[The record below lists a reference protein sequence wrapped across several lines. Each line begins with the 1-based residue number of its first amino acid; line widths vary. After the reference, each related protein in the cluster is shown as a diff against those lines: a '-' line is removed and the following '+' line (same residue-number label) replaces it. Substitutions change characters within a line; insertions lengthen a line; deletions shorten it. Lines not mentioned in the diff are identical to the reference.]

1 MMISFPGLSK
11 LKTKP
16 VVYQDV
22 LLASDPGTLEQLKE
36 LSSKRKAIE
45 VSINE
50 SSSVT
55 EAIAREMSGGLTS
68 RCEQDI
74 QKLERYLPLLENL
87 VHHVNL
93 NRKNGRIIFWIS
105 GLNVRWSSV
114 LTPSSIFH
122 LQGPKFYQVNDLYF
136 ELGMTLFLYGALLC
150 EQALEVVASDLVQSA
165 TLFRKAAGLYNYL
178 AQEVLISLPSDQLR
192 PPEAT
197 PSVSSIMSFICLADA
212 QLRLLN
218 DFALNFNDRFIL
230 GCKTLHEL
238 VSYKYLAESLKNDG
252 KIGIAVGILRLALA
266 NARKNVPKEESWTSV
281 YKHAIDELTGLL
293 RKYEHEN
300 EFVWREKVP
309 WNDEL
314 PCPEGW
320 TVLGGESFRI
330 KLSSLFST
338 RLLCVLSWK
347 IHNFDGVKEGLDWFD
362 LLYEKVSALVS
373 EEKIV
378 ESSDSGTDIFKLT
391 YLEGNSWLWEVGGVR
406 ILVDPILVGNLDFG
420 IPWLYDAAKKFLKN
434 FKLDDLPEIDCLLI
448 TQSLDDH
455 CHLNTLK
462 PLSRRLPNL
471 RVITTPNAKALLDP
485 LFSNVTYLE
494 PGQGSEIQLSNGSSV
509 KIQATAGPVL
519 GPPWQRPENGYL
531 VTSPEGQ
538 LRLYYEPHC
547 VYNENFLEKKQADIV
562 ITPVIKQL
570 LPNFSLVSGQEDAV
584 RLSKLLEAKYVYRS
598 MKNGDLDSKGLLS
611 SLIESQGTIESFK
624 EILLKELPEA
634 KVLEPTP
641 GVPLEISAPANSS

>member
-1 MMISFPGLSK
+1 MGLGFVKMMISFPGLSK

-93 NRKNGRIIFWIS
+93 NRKSGRMIFWIS

-122 LQGPKFYQVNDLYF
+122 LQGPKFYQVNDMYF

-150 EQALEVVASDLVQSA
+150 EQALEVVTSDLVQSA

-178 AQEVLISLPSDQLR
+178 AQEVLTSLPSNQVR

-197 PSVSSIMSFICLADA
+197 PSVSSIMSLICLAKA
-212 QLRLLN
+212 QAVAARKAEKNGKTEGLLAKLHWGIVEFLVEALNMWQVATKECKDISSRLL
-218 DFALNFNDRFIL
+218 DFIL

-238 VSYKYLAESLKNDG
+238 MSYKYLAGSLKNDG
-252 KIGIAVGILRLALA
+252 KIGIAVGVLRLALA
-266 NARKNVPKEESWTSV
+266 NAKKNVPKEESWTSI
-281 YKHAIDELTGLL
+281 YKHMIDELTCLL

-314 PCPEGW
+314 PFPEG
-320 TVLGGESFRI
+320 V
-330 KLSSLFST
+330 
-338 RLLCVLSWK
+338 
-347 IHNFDGVKEGLDWFD
+347 
-362 LLYEKVSALVS
+362 
-373 EEKIV
+373 KIV
-378 ESSDSGTDIFKLT
+378 TLIPYHPKRWERTLVFKL
-391 YLEGNSWLWEVGGVR
+391 
-406 ILVDPILVGNLDFG
+406 
-420 IPWLYDAAKKFLKN
+420 
-434 FKLDDLPEIDCLLI
+434 
-448 TQSLDDH
+448 
-455 CHLNTLK
+455 
-462 PLSRRLPNL
+462 
-471 RVITTPNAKALLDP
+471 
-485 LFSNVTYLE
+485 
-494 PGQGSEIQLSNGSSV
+494 
-509 KIQATAGPVL
+509 
-519 GPPWQRPENGYL
+519 
-531 VTSPEGQ
+531 
-538 LRLYYEPHC
+538 
-547 VYNENFLEKKQADIV
+547 
-562 ITPVIKQL
+562 
-570 LPNFSLVSGQEDAV
+570 
-584 RLSKLLEAKYVYRS
+584 
-598 MKNGDLDSKGLLS
+598 
-611 SLIESQGTIESFK
+611 
-624 EILLKELPEA
+624 
-634 KVLEPTP
+634 
-641 GVPLEISAPANSS
+641 